1 MEAWVYKGAGTLIFA
16 GAARRVGPDSMLILC
31 VSVSLCE
38 IISWTL
44 IGRKLA
50 TSPDVVRRS

>member
-31 VSVSLCE
+31 VSVSFCE
-38 IISWTL
+38 IISRPL
-44 IGRKLA
+44 IARKL
-50 TSPDVVRRS
+50 TR